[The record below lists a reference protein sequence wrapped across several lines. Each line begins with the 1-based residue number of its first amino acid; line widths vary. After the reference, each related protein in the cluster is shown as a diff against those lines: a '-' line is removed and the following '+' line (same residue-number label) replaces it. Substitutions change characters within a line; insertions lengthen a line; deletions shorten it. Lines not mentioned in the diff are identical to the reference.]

1 MIRWL
6 RLFVIVIACAAT
18 AGAQQKKRV
27 AVFDFDYSTVQTSSS
42 AVFGTNVDIGKGI
55 ADLIVED
62 LVKSGVYSVV
72 DRKALQK
79 VLEEQNFSNSDRA
92 DVNSAAKLAKILGV
106 DAIIVG
112 SITQFGND
120 EKTTNVGGGGGI
132 RIGGFGI
139 GGVSRKES
147 KAVVNLSA
155 RMVSADT
162 AEILGVAGGKGES
175 KRSGTSL
182 LGSGGSSA
190 ALGGAGLDM
199 SSSNFQQ
206 TIIGEAVMQAVN
218 AVSSELDGNSGKVV
232 GKTVAVDGL
241 VADVADKTLILN
253 VGTNAGVSVGQK
265 LQVKRTG
272 REVKD
277 PATGR
282 VIRRI
287 EDLVGEVVIT
297 EADASSSVGA
307 FSGANPAKV
316 GDRVVNTP

>member
-1 MIRWL
+1 MTRYMRVFIIL
-6 RLFVIVIACAAT
+6 LALAST
-18 AGAQQKKRV
+18 AVAQQKKRV
-27 AVFDFDYSTVQTSSS
+27 AVFDFDYSTVQSSSS

-62 LVKSGVYSVV
+62 LVKSGVYSVI

-92 DVNSAAKLAKILGV
+92 DVNSAAKLGKILGV
-106 DAIIVG
+106 DAIILG
-112 SITQFGND
+112 SITQFGAD
-120 EKTTNVGGGGGI
+120 EKTTSVGGGGI

-147 KAVVNLSA
+147 KAVVNISA

-199 SSSNFQQ
+199 TASNFQQ
-206 TIIGEAVMQAVN
+206 TIIGEAVMQAVDGL
-218 AVSSELDGNSGKVV
+218 SKELDSSAGKVQAKSV
-232 GKTVAVDGL
+232 HVDGL
-241 VADVADKTLILN
+241 VADASGNTLILN
-253 VGTNAGVSVGQK
+253 VGTKGGVAVGSK

-272 REVKD
+272 REIKD

-282 VIRRI
+282 VLRRM
-287 EDLVGEVVIT
+287 EDVVGEVVIT
-297 EADASSSVGA
+297 EADEVSSVGT
-307 FSGANPAKV
+307 FTGASAAQV
-316 GDRVVNTP
+316 GDRVVSAP

>member
-1 MIRWL
+1 MIRCL
-6 RLFVIVIACAAT
+6 KTFVILVAFVAT
-18 AGAQQKKRV
+18 AAAQQKKRV

-55 ADLIVED
+55 ADLVVEN
-62 LVKSGVYSVV
+62 LVKSGTYSVI

-92 DVNSAAKLAKILGV
+92 DVNSAAKLGKILGV
-106 DAIIVG
+106 DAIILG
-112 SITQFGND
+112 SITQFGSD
-120 EKTTNVGGGGGI
+120 EKTTSVGGGGGI

-147 KAVVNLSA
+147 KAVVNLSG
-155 RMVSADT
+155 RMISADT

-199 SSSNFQQ
+199 TNSNFQQ

-218 AVSSELDGNSGKVV
+218 AMSKELDGNAGKVT
-232 GKTVAVDGL
+232 GKTVSVDGL
-241 VADVADKTLILN
+241 VADADGKTLILN
-253 VGTNAGVSVGQK
+253 IGSKSGVTVGSK
-265 LQVKRTG
+265 LLVKRTG

-282 VIRRI
+282 VLRRI
-287 EDLVGEVVIT
+287 EDAVGEVVIT
-297 EADASSSVGA
+297 EVYEGSSVGT
-307 FSGANPAKV
+307 FTGATPAKV
-316 GDRVVNTP
+316 GDRVTTQ

>member
-6 RLFVIVIACAAT
+6 RLFLILIAFVST
-18 AGAQQKKRV
+18 ASAQQKKRV
-27 AVFDFDYSTVQTSSS
+27 AVFDFDYSTVQSSSS
-42 AVFGTNVDIGKGI
+42 ALFGTNVDIGKGV
-55 ADLIVED
+55 ADLIVEN
-62 LVKSGVYSVV
+62 LVKSGVYSVI

-79 VLEEQNFSNSDRA
+79 VLDEQNFSNSDRA
-92 DVNSAAKLAKILGV
+92 DVTTAVKIGKLLGV
-106 DAIIVG
+106 NALIVG
-112 SITQFGND
+112 SITQFGSD
-120 EKTTNVGGGGGI
+120 EKTTSVGGGGI

-182 LGSGGSSA
+182 LGTGGSSS

-199 SSSNFQQ
+199 TSSNFAQ
-206 TIIGEAVMQAVN
+206 TIIGEAVIQAV
-218 AVSSELDGNSGKVV
+218 SGLSKELDGGAGKIAGTSVS
-232 GKTVAVDGL
+232 VDGL
-241 VADVADKTLILN
+241 VADASGNTLILN
-253 VGTNAGVSVGQK
+253 VGTKAGVAVGSK
-265 LQVKRTG
+265 LQIKRTG

-282 VIRRI
+282 VLRRI
-287 EDLVGEVVIT
+287 EDTVGEVVIT
-297 EADASSSVGA
+297 EADEVSSVGT
-307 FSGANPAKV
+307 FTGANPAKV
-316 GDRVVNTP
+316 GDRVVSAP